1 MRRVTWLLLL
11 ALVSGCAA
19 EPAAAPVTAKR
30 SSDPRPK
37 MEQVKA
43 DCMKQKGF
51 KYVAYVA
58 PQRPEPDLST
68 YEAMK
73 TYRQKYGFGVF
84 SQYVYPKD
92 PLTGSI
98 ESAEAAQGD
107 DPNAQIMAKLNNSQF
122 DSYNEAIKGC
132 VGRAAKEVLNKEV
145 ESVLDGAMQ
154 MREAREELEA
164 AEIDGDSA
172 LISLAAGFADCLGGK
187 GRRVPSTKPMALAKR
202 GDTEF
207 MDQLKKL
214 SGKSEHRAP
223 DMTPAQARS
232 RLDQEIKAALE
243 DLECGKEFY
252 TRYAPKHASIRAR
265 VFAEYGPLLGL

>member
-11 ALVSGCAA
+11 ALMSGCAA
-19 EPAAAPVTAKR
+19 EPAAAPVIAKR
-30 SSDPRPK
+30 SADPRPK

-51 KYVAYVA
+51 KYVAYIA
-58 PQRPEPDLST
+58 PERPEPNLST

-73 TYRQKYGFGVF
+73 TFRQKYGFGIF

-98 ESAEAAQGD
+98 ESAQAALD
-107 DPNAQIMAKLNNSQF
+107 EDPNEQIVGKLNRSQHE
-122 DSYNEAIKGC
+122 SYNEAKNGC
-132 VGRAAKEVLNKEV
+132 VGKAAKEVLHKEV

-202 GDTEF
+202 GDAEF
-207 MDQLKKL
+207 ADQLQKV
-214 SGKSEHRAP
+214 SGKPAHEVP
-223 DMTPAQARS
+223 DITPAQARPH
-232 RLDQEIKAALE
+232 LDKEIKAALE

-252 TRYAPKHASIRAR
+252 TRYAPKYASIQAR
-265 VFAEYGPLLGL
+265 VWGEYGPLLGR